1 MPARGLLGWEG
12 GGSDA
17 ADAVGVADALD
28 LDDLAAGD
36 GENQNDEGA
45 PFPCDD
51 HSRGAVDQH
60 RVQLSTSA
68 AAGQLRHGLCAV
80 DVNWRRPKPSSRAT
94 TSGSSTST
102 RASKS
107 PARAAANGS
116 MPCSS
121 MYQRRTAARSSGE
134 RIDGAESSQHGGS
147 PIGHLSVLVEVDEVA
162 AGVFEHGVHAAVVHP
177 GGLMDERDSL
187 GLEPVGVSLTVVS
200 A

>member
-36 GENQNDEGA
+36 GEGQNDEGA

-80 DVNWRRPKPSSRAT
+80 DVNWAPSEAVVSRHDV
-94 TSGSSTST
+94 GV
-102 RASKS
+102 
-107 PARAAANGS
+107 
-116 MPCSS
+116 
-121 MYQRRTAARSSGE
+121 E
-134 RIDGAESSQHGGS
+134 
-147 PIGHLSVLVEVDEVA
+147 HLDEGVEVAGPGRRKRLDAVQLDVPAAHGREV
-162 AGVFEHGVHAAVVHP
+162 
-177 GGLMDERDSL
+177 
-187 GLEPVGVSLTVVS
+187 VGRKN
-200 A
+200 